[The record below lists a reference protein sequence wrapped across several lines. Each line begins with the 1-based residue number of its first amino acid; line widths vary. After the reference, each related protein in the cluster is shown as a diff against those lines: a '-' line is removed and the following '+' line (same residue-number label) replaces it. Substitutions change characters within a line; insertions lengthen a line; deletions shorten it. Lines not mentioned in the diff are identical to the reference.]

1 MELIQEVNI
10 LTINSCQKNRVIA
23 NNRFNV
29 KREKIKL
36 FIYRKIDIL
45 INKKHQIKKI

>member
-1 MELIQEVNI
+1 MELIQEVYI

-23 NNRFNV
+23 NNRVNA
-29 KREKIKL
+29 KREKIKR

-45 INKKHQIKKI
+45 IN